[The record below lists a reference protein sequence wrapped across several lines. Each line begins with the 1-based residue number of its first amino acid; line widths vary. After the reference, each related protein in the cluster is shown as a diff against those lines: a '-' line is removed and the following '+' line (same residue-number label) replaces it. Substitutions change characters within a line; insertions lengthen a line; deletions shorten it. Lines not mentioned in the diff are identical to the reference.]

1 MQELEFSYQNARVS
15 PDEIEKTVK
24 RLNTYIEHMQSVA
37 GSLAYDADEA
47 SINLPVDKEISSAVN
62 ALVKKLKTD
71 KLAYVIVVG
80 IGGSNLG
87 TKAVYEGV
95 FGRADVYDQSRK
107 PKILFADTV
116 NMGLIS
122 EICTII
128 ENLEVPE
135 EVVLNVVTKSG
146 TTTESIANFEVIF
159 EALRNR
165 FGDAIKERVV
175 FTTNEGSLLWDM
187 AEEKGM
193 ERLAI
198 PKKVGGRFS
207 VFSAVGLL
215 PLALAGVHIG
225 DLLAGARSMRER
237 CVSFSPN
244 NPAVLSA
251 ITIFLLK
258 KNGIA
263 INNAFFFNT
272 ELESVGKWGRQL
284 MGESLGKEHN
294 KDGQEAHEGITPTV
308 AIGSTDLHSMA
319 QLYLGGPHDKL
330 TQFVYAKNGKD
341 IHVPEHLSFVG
352 LVPDIAGKTFSE
364 IMEAILGGVK
374 NTYRANNIPFVEV
387 KLSQINEYA
396 IGEFLQFKMFEVMYL
411 AELIGVNAFDQ
422 PAVEK
427 YKAETR
433 ELLAG

>member
-1 MQELEFSYQNARVS
+1 MDELEFSYQDARVS
-15 PDEIEKTVK
+15 SYEIEKTAK
-24 RLNTYIEHMQSVA
+24 RLNKYIEHIQSVA
-37 GSLAYDADEA
+37 GFLDYSADEA
-47 SINLPVDKEISSAVN
+47 SINLPIDKEISGVVN
-62 ALVKKLKTD
+62 VLTKKLKTD
-71 KLAYVIVVG
+71 KLEYVIVIG

-95 FGRADVYDQSRK
+95 FGQTDVYDQMRK

-116 NMGLIS
+116 NLGLVS

-146 TTTESIANFEVIF
+146 TTTESIANFEIIF
-159 EALRNR
+159 EALHKR
-165 FGDAIKERVV
+165 FGDIIKERVV
-175 FTTNEGSLLWDM
+175 FTTDEDSALWNM
-187 AEEKGM
+187 AGEKGM
-193 ERLAI
+193 ERLTI
-198 PKKVGGRFS
+198 PSKVGGRFS

-215 PLALAGVHIG
+215 PLALAGIHID

-237 CVSFSPN
+237 CINPSPD
-244 NPAVLSA
+244 NPAILSA
-251 ITIFLLK
+251 STTFLLK
-258 KNGIA
+258 ESGIA
-263 INNAFFFNT
+263 INNVFFFNA

-284 MGESLGKEHN
+284 MGESIGKEHN
-294 KDGQEAHEGITPTV
+294 RDGQKTYEGITPTV

-330 TQFVYAKNGKD
+330 TQFVYAQDGKD

-352 LVPDIAGKTFSE
+352 LVSDIAGKTFSE

-374 NTYRANNIPFVEV
+374 NAYRANNIPFVEV
-387 KLSQINEYA
+387 KLSGINEYT

-411 AELIGVNAFDQ
+411 AELLGVNAFDQ

-427 YKAETR
+427 YKRETR
-433 ELLAG
+433 ELLGV